1 MTADDREGLRSLIRE
16 VIRDV
21 LPELGLSPQ
30 PQTVVVSNDDQLNG
44 FVATLIAMLD
54 DPTTGPL
61 VRSGQLRFCLETEV
75 VTPSETARAVSEAA
89 TGAADIEIERGAL
102 TERTVERAISDGARL
117 VLGGAVVI
125 TPLARERIRKSGVTV
140 VYRS

>member
-21 LPELGLSPQ
+21 LPELGLSSLPQ
-30 PQTVVVSNDDQLNG
+30 SVIISNDDQLNG
-44 FVATLIAMLD
+44 FVARLTAMLD

-61 VRSGQLRFCLETEV
+61 VRSGQLRFCLEAEV
-75 VTPSETARAVSEAA
+75 DLPSETARAVSEVAA
-89 TGAADIEIERGAL
+89 GAADIEIERGAL

-140 VYRS
+140 VHRP